1 MCLNTDFFFPYL
13 DTFHA
18 VPDYLNLF
26 VLAILLDTS
35 RNSLILITWTEEGK
49 VEGVVYYV
57 LHV

>member
-1 MCLNTDFFFPYL
+1 MSKYGDFSGPYL